1 MKNRFINIMVCALA
15 VAGATSCEDFLT
27 KEPINKF
34 GADTYFSA
42 GETDLK
48 MFTDGMIES
57 WLPDNTDIA
66 ISSDANTDLV
76 ATKTSGDFYHPGI
89 WNSSKQTGWGSS
101 NWEFLRRCNYMLT
114 NMTKAKGACSDAVY
128 NHYEGVARFWRAY
141 HYMGKVRTFSNVP
154 WTDKYIQPGDSAI
167 LYGKRDDREYVFHQ
181 ILEDLEFASN
191 NCLATGAYVTPGR
204 IYINKWVALG
214 YLSKFALYEASFRE
228 HIPFNPA
235 THEAWK
241 NNYETVS
248 DLYTIARDAAKAII
262 DGGVFSLHS
271 NYSELFISPSLCT
284 DEVIWGKSYS
294 SELGK
299 KHDLTFYFS
308 SQTYGQQYSPTKDL
322 VRMYLRSNGT
332 PVDSGEV
339 PPYEEFQDRDPRLT
353 ATVLADNHMITSL
366 AGSQVQ
372 MAPHWTWCKTGYM
385 FVKWSIPEEQAWSSS
400 NSYNSMPILR
410 YAEILLN
417 YAEAQ
422 CWLSGGALTDA
433 EWNLTIG
440 ALRKRAGLT
449 NTAKPAT
456 ADTWLANY
464 YKEGLERPAELT
476 IDQLEIRR
484 ERVTELIMENSTR
497 HHDLYRYGQADLI
510 ARRYN
515 NQGWPGIW
523 VSSADAA
530 SFEWCGTTYNLAM
543 GGELTDTSYPI
554 SNSGGDLTWSLSE
567 GDHGYLIYN
576 YKLEFTDRMYVRPLP
591 DACLIDNPNLGQN
604 YGWGE

>member
-1 MKNRFINIMVCALA
+1 
-15 VAGATSCEDFLT
+15 
-27 KEPINKF
+27 
-34 GADTYFSA
+34 
-42 GETDLK
+42 
-48 MFTDGMIES
+48 
-57 WLPDNTDIA
+57 
-66 ISSDANTDLV
+66 
-76 ATKTSGDFYHPGI
+76 
-89 WNSSKQTGWGSS
+89 
-101 NWEFLRRCNYMLT
+101 
-114 NMTKAKGACSDAVY
+114 
-128 NHYEGVARFWRAY
+128 
-141 HYMGKVRTFSNVP
+141 
-154 WTDKYIQPGDSAI
+154 
-167 LYGKRDDREYVFHQ
+167 
-181 ILEDLEFASN
+181 
-191 NCLATGAYVTPGR
+191 
-204 IYINKWVALG
+204 
-214 YLSKFALYEASFRE
+214 
-228 HIPFNPA
+228 
-235 THEAWK
+235 
-241 NNYETVS
+241 
-248 DLYTIARDAAKAII
+248 
-262 DGGVFSLHS
+262 
-271 NYSELFISPSLCT
+271 
-284 DEVIWGKSYS
+284 
-294 SELGK
+294 
-299 KHDLTFYFS
+299 
-308 SQTYGQQYSPTKDL
+308 
-322 VRMYLRSNGT
+322 
-332 PVDSGEV
+332 
-339 PPYEEFQDRDPRLT
+339 
-353 ATVLADNHMITSL
+353 
-366 AGSQVQ
+366 
-372 MAPHWTWCKTGYM
+372 
-385 FVKWSIPEEQAWSSS
+385 
-400 NSYNSMPILR
+400 MPILR

-422 CWLSGGALTDA
+422 CWLNGGTLTDA